1 MCAGAARG
9 TVPGQ
14 SWEDQQRMWA
24 GGSERSTQDYDRGTS
39 TTAYT
44 DAQYLGGGASRDT
57 GVTAYTD
64 ARYMGGRDTRG
75 TAYTDGAF
83 LGRGTGYSDSGYNG
97 RDSKSDASIAGGDV
111 MAQGTSRYTGADV
124 RGTVY
129 DGRLTDGDRMTQ
141 ASRYTAAQSDSRYT
155 DSTARHKQGSVRDT
169 DASGDSFLDGRLTD
183 GDRMTQ
189 GTRYTSADGRG
200 TVLDGRLT
208 DGDRMTQASRYTA
221 ADGRGT
227 VHTDGRLTDGDRLTQ
242 ALRYTA
248 ADNRYSVSDGRLTD
262 GDRLTQASTLGGESL
277 YAGSRAGT
285 GRYMENREHSVLS
298 ADARSSDYYGAPRY
312 LRSFHIMACP
322 LPIPSSLSPP

>member
-169 DASGDSFLDGRLTD
+169 DASGDSFLE
-183 GDRMTQ
+183 
-189 GTRYTSADGRG
+189 
-200 TVLDGRLT
+200 GRLT

-242 ALRYTA
+242 ASRYTA